1 MKRKILV
8 SIISIFIT
16 TSLFANDLLLETI
29 GAMGGSNIYLTYM
42 SIGVIADSY
51 TKEIYDKEQTV
62 SLITVIERQ
71 ARVQKDYFEKMM
83 KSNDIPSEE
92 KVFIKKMIECY
103 TFLIDESKYLVEY
116 VNTGKE
122 SSAKNFQAKR
132 EQAWKIISEILGL
145 NE

>member
-1 MKRKILV
+1 MKRKIIV

-16 TSLFANDLLLETI
+16 TSLFANDLLLESI
-29 GAMGGSNIYLTYM
+29 GAMGGANIYLTYM
-42 SIGVIADSY
+42 SIGLLADSY
-51 TKEIYDKEQTV
+51 SKEIYEKETTINF
-62 SLITVIERQ
+62 ITIIERQ

-103 TFLIDESKYLVEY
+103 TLLIDEAKYLTEY
-116 VNTGKE
+116 VDTGKE
-122 SSAKNFQAKR
+122 ASGKNFQKKR
-132 EQAWKIISEILGL
+132 EQAWKNISEILGL